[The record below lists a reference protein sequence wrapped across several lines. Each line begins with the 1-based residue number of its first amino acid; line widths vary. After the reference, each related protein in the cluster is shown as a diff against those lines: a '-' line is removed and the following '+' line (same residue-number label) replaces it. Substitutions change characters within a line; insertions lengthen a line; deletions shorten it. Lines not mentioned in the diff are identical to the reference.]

1 MTPDEQ
7 ERLVADLETAL
18 DRLQALYNQFFMGIE
33 KLEPT
38 VQRKDVERKFQ
49 LLRKEK
55 LANTALRFRLQTQ
68 IQKYN
73 TQSNY
78 WRRISRQ
85 IEEGTYQRDL
95 MRARKRT
102 EQRDVVDLAG
112 RALAAF
118 DDGNDRPTPVANL
131 RESGGFHLDDPFDA
145 PAGREPAAPSGPM
158 DVLDDPFD
166 GTPLA
171 PAGRTATHPPSSA
184 REHQRPESRFAQA
197 AADGD
202 PDKTPVPKVGT
213 GAHELHEKLI
223 ADARAASG
231 DDGEV
236 LAEFFLRRS
245 VPPPPP
251 GPAAKPAPAPP
262 KPAPPKP
269 APRKPAPPER
279 PDRAAP
285 AAVPK
290 SSPAAGARLDEERVA
305 TIYRTY
311 LAARRKTGESTENVT
326 LDKVS
331 RLLKQQ
337 LSSKENVRDFKVVIR
352 GGKAVIK
359 TVKDE

>member
-18 DRLQALYNQFFMGIE
+18 DRLQAVYNQFFMGIE

-38 VQRKDVERKFQ
+38 VQRKEVERKFQ

-95 MRARKRT
+95 MRAKKRS
-102 EQRDVVDLAG
+102 EQRDGAELAD

-118 DDGNDRPTPVANL
+118 EDGNDRPTPVANL
-131 RESGGFHLDDPFDA
+131 KSSGGFDLDDPFDA
-145 PAGREPAAPSGPM
+145 PARREPASRPGPV
-158 DVLDDPFD
+158 DGLDDPFD
-166 GTPLA
+166 GTPEA
-171 PAGRTATHPPSSA
+171 SPGRTATHPSPSSPA
-184 REHQRPESRFAQA
+184 RERPDSRFARA

-202 PDKTPVPKVGT
+202 PDKTPVPVVGT
-213 GAHELHEKLI
+213 GIHKLHEKLI
-223 ADARAASG
+223 ADARAASE
-231 DDGEV
+231 DDGNV
-236 LAEFFLRRS
+236 LAEFFQRRS

-251 GPAAKPAPAPP
+251 GPAAKPVPP
-262 KPAPPKP
+262 
-269 APRKPAPPER
+269 PRKPAAPAQTG
-279 PDRAAP
+279 RAAAAVVPKRAP
-285 AAVPK
+285 AARN
-290 SSPAAGARLDEERVA
+290 GLGEERMRA
-305 TIYRTY
+305 IYRNY
-311 LAARRKTGESTENVT
+311 LAARKKTGESTDNVT
-326 LDKVS
+326 FDKVS
-331 RLLKQQ
+331 TLLIRQF
-337 LSSKENVRDFKVVIR
+337 SSKENVTDFKVVIR

>member
-7 ERLVADLETAL
+7 EKLVADLETAL
-18 DRLQALYNQFFMGIE
+18 ERLQALYNQFFMGIE
-33 KLEPT
+33 KLEPA
-38 VQRKDVERKFQ
+38 VQRKEVERKFQ

-102 EQRDVVDLAG
+102 EQRDEMDSAG
-112 RALAAF
+112 RAFAAF

-131 RESGGFHLDDPFDA
+131 KDAGGFTFDDPFDV
-145 PAGREPAAPSGPM
+145 PSGREPAPPSGPM
-158 DVLDDPFD
+158 DVP
-166 GTPLA
+166 PA
-171 PAGRTATHPPSSA
+171 SAGRTATHPPPA
-184 REHQRPESRFAQA
+184 PA
-197 AADGD
+197 AGD
-202 PDKTPVPKVGT
+202 PDKTPVPRVGT
-213 GAHELHEKLI
+213 GMHKLHEQLI
-223 ADARAASG
+223 ADARTAAE

-236 LAEFFLRRS
+236 LADFFQRRS

-251 GPAAKPAPAPP
+251 GPPPKTAPP
-262 KPAPPKP
+262 SRKQAPPAGP
-269 APRKPAPPER
+269 V
-279 PDRAAP
+279 RAAAT
-285 AAVPK
+285 AAPK
-290 SSPAAGARLDEERVA
+290 TRPVAGTGLGEERMQA
-305 TIYRTY
+305 IYRTY
-311 LAARRKTGESTENVT
+311 LAARKKTGESTENVT
-326 LDKVS
+326 FDKVS

-337 LSSKENVRDFKVVIR
+337 LSSKEDVRDFKVVIR